1 MKEIIKTII
10 DQSKFTIACF
20 DGKLL
25 LEGRILSASEAQAA
39 GLATGL
45 LASSLGT
52 PEQLQRMSAINDDET
67 DDNIENLLKIARN
80 IKPDTLLAIGETQDK
95 MICKVITR
103 ASSDNGASWQ
113 RIHLVE
119 GIDQQNPDTNRLW
132 VGMLSDEDRKEIINH
147 AMEGHQKA
155 LKEIR
160 RSV

>member
-1 MKEIIKTII
+1 MKEIINTII
-10 DQSKFTIACF
+10 KQSKFTVSCF
-20 DGKLL
+20 DGQLL
-25 LEGRILSASEAQAA
+25 LEGRILSPSEAQAA

-52 PEQLQRMSAINDDET
+52 PEELQKMSAINDNET
-67 DDNIENLLKIARN
+67 DDNFERLLNIAKS

-95 MICKVITR
+95 MICKVINR
-103 ASSDNGASWQ
+103 ASSDGGSSWQ

-132 VGMLSDEDRKEIINH
+132 VGMLPDEDRKEIISL

-155 LKEIR
+155 LQKIR
-160 RSV
+160 GSV